1 MEGSDH
7 SLVPQ
12 WLKGSGNDSRV
23 AGINNQ
29 FTSSPYSDHI
39 AYSGRQW
46 SSSSKGLGHSRSYS
60 SSERSW
66 QDTDWEKVDGN
77 GLTSVSHDILMT
89 VGSSIKAMTM
99 HQYNVSTSTS
109 SITLGTMGLS
119 MAETLAQGPP
129 RSHSPQLS
137 ASTQKL
143 EELALKQSRLLIP
156 VTPSTPRSLVS
167 SSSEKSKVKTGQQQ
181 YPFSHSRR
189 PNHSL
194 HGAHLNLDIQKISS
208 GNSLN
213 VSTSRELNGVSSAS
227 KDNLSPNS
235 RVVLSPVGA
244 TRSTSISAP
253 SRSLS
258 NNSTPSAWI
267 TLEKRPTFPI
277 QSRNDFFK
285 NLSRKS
291 SVEKPCSD
299 VLPIDMS
306 CALEKSEA
314 STRSVSSCPILES
327 RDASLVDTSAVN
339 MLTDYGSTITEN
351 GNAANEPL
359 KLSSSSDKQDS
370 SNPFPYADEDEIA
383 FLRSLGWEESAGD
396 EYDEGLTEEE
406 IQDFYEKYMKLKL

>member
-29 FTSSPYSDHI
+29 FTSSSYSDHI
-39 AYSGRQW
+39 TYSGRQW
-46 SSSSKGLGHSRSYS
+46 SSSSKGPGHSRSYS

-66 QDTDWEKVDGN
+66 QDTYWEKDIGSDGLN
-77 GLTSVSHDILMT
+77 SASHDIPMT
-89 VGSSIKAMTM
+89 VSKAMMM
-99 HQYNVSTSTS
+99 HRYNVPTSTS

-143 EELALKQSRLLIP
+143 EALALKQSRLLIP

-181 YPFSHSRR
+181 YSFSHSRR

-194 HGAHLNLDIQKISS
+194 HGAHPNLDIQKISS
-208 GNSLN
+208 GNSLSVN
-213 VSTSRELNGVSSAS
+213 TSREWNGVSSAA

-235 RVVLSPVGA
+235 RVVLSPVSA
-244 TRSTSISAP
+244 TRSTSLSAP
-253 SRSLS
+253 SRNLG

-291 SVEKPCSD
+291 SLEKPCSD
-299 VLPIDMS
+299 VLSIDMS
-306 CALEKSEA
+306 CALENSEA
-314 STRSVSSCPILES
+314 SMRNVSSCPILES
-327 RDASLVDTSAVN
+327 RDASLVDTSGLN

-359 KLSSSSDKQDS
+359 KLSSSSEKQDS
-370 SNPFPYADEDEIA
+370 RNPFPYPDEEEIA
-383 FLRSLGWEESAGD
+383 FLRSLGWEESAG

>member
-1 MEGSDH
+1 
-7 SLVPQ
+7 
-12 WLKGSGNDSRV
+12 
-23 AGINNQ
+23 
-29 FTSSPYSDHI
+29 
-39 AYSGRQW
+39 
-46 SSSSKGLGHSRSYS
+46 
-60 SSERSW
+60 
-66 QDTDWEKVDGN
+66 
-77 GLTSVSHDILMT
+77 MT

-129 RSHSPQLS
+129 RSHSPQVCLMLNSILSCLLKCFQNFSTLMVYFSLQLS